1 MFGSV
6 PFASDNWPQSHMD
19 IGPKM
24 TQADLVK
31 LDLEG
36 CEGTFS
42 DPMNFNRTHHGVFG
56 DHQNPKDL
64 RLQRSR
70 ASVLCSSCLNVSAMD
85 PAWLPEL
92 GSSVTSVT
100 IQYQPKFDLLTN
112 PVACH
117 SQEM

>member
-56 DHQNPKDL
+56 DHRNPKDL

-92 GSSVTSVT
+92 GSSVT